1 MWRAIAQFVC
11 YTTEPYFDE
20 GGVNAVILNR
30 SNVGRSLGQKHWMF
44 VAVSAVLAAVG
55 CSDDAP
61 MNVGP
66 VGTAGTT
73 GAAAGSM
80 APAAGTTAAAAGTTA
95 AAAGTTA
102 AAAGTTAAA
111 AGTSA
116 GTAGTGAAGMAAGTA
131 GTGTSGAAPTLT
143 EVYDMVYVT
152 NCAVCHGMAPSDNTN
167 GKLGMIRGKQ
177 AFYDAL
183 VNKPTQGVQCTGKG
197 MYIVPGNPAM
207 SVLVQKV
214 STTPPCG
221 VEMPVGGMLQ
231 PAEVK
236 MLSDWIAAG
245 AMNN

>member
-30 SNVGRSLGQKHWMF
+30 SNVWMF
-44 VAVSAVLAAVG
+44 VAVSAVLAAMG
-55 CSDDAP
+55 CSDDA

-66 VGTAGTT
+66 VGTGGT

-102 AAAGTTAAA
+102 AAAGTTATA
-111 AGTSA
+111 AGTGA
-116 GTAGTGAAGMAAGTA
+116 TTAGTGAGVAGTGMTGGTA

-214 STTPPCG
+214 SSTPPCG

-236 MLSDWIAAG
+236 MLTDWIMAG